1 VTWVPEVRI
10 HTKCEIKVKDFPF
23 DTQCCEI
30 NLYSWAY
37 SAEQMIVLQ
46 HENKNITNLTH
57 MAHNTEWLIY
67 NTCAMNH
74 TINLGKDLKWW
85 VTRYVIQIKRESI
98 YHFYTLLMPCGVLS
112 VCSLLLFWIPSDSE
126 EKITLGVT
134 ILLAFFV
141 NSLIV
146 SNYTP
151 EATSELPVIGV
162 YYTFNIFLV
171 SLSLAGAV
179 FVLRLHFRK
188 PTSSKHRVPDLIRYL
203 FNIEKLNELEC
214 DEKLYSFELNN
225 EIINSKKMKRS
236 QKLLDLL
243 NNDLKRS
250 KEKELK
256 RQKLELILIEWKE
269 LSKKVEN
276 IFLIFNF
283 LSVIILPQIL
293 FFKYLFRDL
302 SADISLQENCSCN
315 QF

>member
-1 VTWVPEVRI
+1 
-10 HTKCEIKVKDFPF
+10 
-23 DTQCCEI
+23 
-30 NLYSWAY
+30 
-37 SAEQMIVLQ
+37 
-46 HENKNITNLTH
+46 
-57 MAHNTEWLIY
+57 
-67 NTCAMNH
+67 
-74 TINLGKDLKWW
+74 
-85 VTRYVIQIKRESI
+85 
-98 YHFYTLLMPCGVLS
+98 MPCGVLS

-188 PTSSKHRVPDLIRYL
+188 PTNSNHRVPDLIRYL

-214 DEKLYSFELNN
+214 NEIKLYSFKINN
-225 EIINSKKMKRS
+225 EINNQKKMKRS
-236 QKLLDLL
+236 QMLLDLL

-256 RQKLELILIEWKE
+256 RQKLELILIECKE

-276 IFLIFNF
+276 IFLILNF

-302 SADISLQENCSCN
+302 SADTSLQENCSCN
-315 QF
+315 EF